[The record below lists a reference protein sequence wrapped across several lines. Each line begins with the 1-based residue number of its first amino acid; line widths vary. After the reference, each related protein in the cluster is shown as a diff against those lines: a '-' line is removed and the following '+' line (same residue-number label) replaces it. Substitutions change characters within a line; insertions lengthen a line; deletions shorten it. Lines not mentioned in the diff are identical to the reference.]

1 MVEQDFKAALSYI
14 SDKKNPP
21 LDSTSEQK
29 LNFYALFKR
38 ISEGNAKGPLP
49 SRLKVVE
56 RAKYQAW
63 KSAEKYTKEEAMQ
76 EYVNLLTKLEPNWRK
91 PKV

>member
-1 MVEQDFKAALSYI
+1 M
-14 SDKKNPP
+14 
-21 LDSTSEQK
+21 
-29 LNFYALFKR
+29 
-38 ISEGNAKGPLP
+38 
-49 SRLKVVE
+49 E